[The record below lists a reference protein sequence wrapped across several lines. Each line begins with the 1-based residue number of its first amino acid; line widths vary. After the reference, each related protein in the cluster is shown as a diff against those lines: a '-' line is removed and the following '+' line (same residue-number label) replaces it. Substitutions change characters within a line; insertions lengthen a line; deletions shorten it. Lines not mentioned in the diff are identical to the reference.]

1 MTQSLEELLVAG
13 AAHLKAN
20 RRDEAQ
26 ALSASLLE
34 RFPDDIRA
42 RLFAVDLAS
51 ARGDRKAAIGQ
62 LDTLLQAE
70 PANPGVLLR
79 KAQLLFA
86 DYRRG
91 EARAVA
97 QAAAGHVQSDVRHF
111 RAFARILADCQDLE
125 GARALLERA
134 HARFPREIAVL
145 FDLAVAEF
153 QLNRVEEAEQHL
165 AELLQL
171 APFHPGALRLRSM
184 LRSQTSERN
193 HIEDLEGRLA
203 RMPQRPD
210 VVAGCCYAL
219 AKEYEDLQ
227 QYEKSFRALER
238 GARACRS
245 TLKYDTQ
252 VEMSSLRFVR
262 EVFPPDAFR
271 SLGPGFETEGPIFIV
286 GMPRTG
292 TTLLERLLASHS
304 QVWSVG
310 EFTVF
315 PPLLAELVNERLAN
329 AAEAEPAREASLRID
344 FRELGMRYTAAAR
357 QLSGERPYF
366 VDKLPFNFLYCGYIL
381 AALPGAKLIH
391 LMRDPMDTC
400 YAVYKTQFVNAYHWS
415 YDLDELADYYVGY
428 REQMDHWHRVLPGRI
443 LDVQYEDL
451 VRDTEGQARRVLE
464 WCGLTWEDSVLAYH
478 DQDRPSM
485 TASAAQVRRPVYA
498 DSIGSWR
505 RAAPGMRR
513 AHDRLVRARL
523 ITQQEEYA
531 EAK

>member
-1 MTQSLEELLVAG
+1 MTQALEEQLRSG
-13 AAHLKAN
+13 AALLQAG

-26 ALSASLLE
+26 ALSARLLDQ
-34 RFPDDIRA
+34 FPGDMRV
-42 RLFAVDLAS
+42 RLLAAELAS
-51 ARGDRKAAIGQ
+51 ARGDRQAAIGQ
-62 LDTLLQAE
+62 LDTVLQAE
-70 PANPGVLLR
+70 PTNPGVLLR

-97 QAAAGHVQSDVRHF
+97 QVGVAHVQSEVRQF
-111 RAFARILADCQDLE
+111 WAFARILADCQDLE
-125 GARALLERA
+125 GARSWLEQA
-134 HARFPREIAVL
+134 NARFPREIAIL

-153 QLNRVEEAEQHL
+153 QLDRVDDAEQHL
-165 AELLQL
+165 AALLEL

-184 LRSQTSERN
+184 LRTQTSGRN
-193 HIEDLEGRLA
+193 HVEDLEGRLA

-210 VVAGCCYAL
+210 MVAGCSYAL

-238 GARACRS
+238 GARAHRS
-245 TLKYDTQ
+245 TIKYDSQ
-252 VEMSSLRFVR
+252 AEMSSLRSVR
-262 EVFPPDAFR
+262 EAFTPDAFR
-271 SLGPGFETEGPIFIV
+271 SLGPGFEAEGPIFIV

-292 TTLLERLLASHS
+292 TTLLERLLGSHS

-315 PPLLAELVNERLAN
+315 PPLLVEHTNRRLAS
-329 AAEAEPAREASLRID
+329 AAGVERANDASLRID
-344 FRELGMRYTAAAR
+344 FRELGRRYMAAAR
-357 QLSGERPYF
+357 QLAGERTYF

-391 LMRDPMDTC
+391 LTRDPMDTC
-400 YAVYKTQFVNAYHWS
+400 YAVFKTMFFNAYYWS

-443 LDVQYEDL
+443 LDVPYERL
-451 VRDTEGQARRVLE
+451 VHDPEGQARRVLE
-464 WCGLTWEDSVLAYH
+464 WCGLPWEDSVLAYPELGL
-478 DQDRPSM
+478 PSM
-485 TASAAQVRRPVYA
+485 TASAAQVRRPIYT

-505 RAAPGMRR
+505 RSASGMKRVQ
-513 AHDRLVRARL
+513 DRLVRAGL
-523 ITQQEEYA
+523 IAPQEEFA
-531 EAK
+531 

>member
-1 MTQSLEELLVAG
+1 MTQSLEEQLRAG
-13 AAHLKAN
+13 AALLKAR

-26 ALSASLLE
+26 TLSERLLE
-34 RFPDDIRA
+34 GFPDDIRVQ
-42 RLFAVDLAS
+42 LFAAELAS

-62 LDTLLQAE
+62 LDTVLQAE
-70 PANPGVLLR
+70 PTNPGVLLR

-86 DYRRG
+86 DHRRG

-97 QAAAGHVQSDVRHF
+97 QAGVSHVQSQVRQF
-111 RAFARILADCQDLE
+111 WAFARILADCQDLE
-125 GARALLERA
+125 GARSLLEQA
-134 HARFPREIAVL
+134 NARFPREVAIL

-165 AELLQL
+165 AALLQL

-184 LRSQTSERN
+184 LRTQTSERN

-203 RMPQRPD
+203 RIPQRPD
-210 VVAGCCYAL
+210 IVAGCSYAL

-227 QYEKSFRALER
+227 QYEKSFRALES
-238 GARACRS
+238 GARAHRK
-245 TLKYDTQ
+245 TLKYDSQ
-252 VEMSSLRFVR
+252 KELSSHRAVR
-262 EVFPPDAFR
+262 EVFTPDAFQ
-271 SLGPGFETEGPIFIV
+271 SLGPGFEAEGPIFIV

-292 TTLLERLLASHS
+292 TTLLERLLGSHS
-304 QVWSVG
+304 QVWSIG
-310 EFTVF
+310 EFSGF
-315 PPLLAELVNERLAN
+315 PALLVELINERMAN
-329 AAEAEPAREASLRID
+329 AAQVERANDASLRID
-344 FRELGMRYTAAAR
+344 FRELGRRYMAAAR
-357 QLSGERPYF
+357 QLSGDRPFF

-400 YAVYKTQFVNAYHWS
+400 YAVYKTQFANAYFYS

-451 VRDTEGQARRVLE
+451 VHDTEAQARRVLE
-464 WCGLTWEDSVLAYH
+464 WCGLPWEDSVLAYH
-478 DQDRPSM
+478 VHDRPSM
-485 TASAAQVRRPVYA
+485 TASAAQVRRPAYT

-505 RAAPGMRR
+505 RAASGMKRV
-513 AHDRLVRARL
+513 HDRLVRANL
-523 ITQQEEYA
+523 ITPQEEFA
-531 EAK
+531 

>member
-1 MTQSLEELLVAG
+1 MTQSLEKLAG
-13 AAHLKAN
+13 
-20 RRDEAQ
+20 D
-26 ALSASLLE
+26 
-34 RFPDDIRA
+34 
-42 RLFAVDLAS
+42 
-51 ARGDRKAAIGQ
+51 DRKAAIDQ

-70 PANPGVLLR
+70 PTNPGVMLR

-86 DYRRG
+86 DHRRG

-97 QAAAGHVQSDVRHF
+97 QAGVAHVQSDVRQF

-125 GARALLERA
+125 GARSWLEQA
-134 HARFPREIAVL
+134 HARFPREVAIL

-165 AELLQL
+165 GALLQL
-171 APFHPGALRLRSM
+171 EPFHPGALRLRSM
-184 LRSQTSERN
+184 LRTQTSERN
-193 HIEDLEGRLA
+193 HVEDLEGRLA

-210 VVAGCCYAL
+210 IVAGCSYAL

-238 GARACRS
+238 GARAHRS
-245 TLKYDTQ
+245 TLKYNSQ
-252 VEMSSLRFVR
+252 VEMSSLRSVR
-262 EVFPPDAFR
+262 EVFTPDAFQ
-271 SLGPGFETEGPIFIV
+271 SLGPGFEAEGPIFIV

-292 TTLLERLLASHS
+292 TTLLERLLGSHS

-315 PPLLAELVNERLAN
+315 PPLLVEHINKRLAN
-329 AAEAEPAREASLRID
+329 AAQVERANDASLRID
-344 FRELGMRYTAAAR
+344 FRELGRRYTAAAR
-357 QLSGERPYF
+357 ELTGERPYF

-381 AALPGAKLIH
+381 AALPAAKVIH
-391 LMRDPMDTC
+391 LTRDPMDTC
-400 YAVYKTQFVNAYHWS
+400 YAVYKSLFFNAYYYS

-443 LDVQYEDL
+443 LEVQYEEL
-451 VRDTEGQARRVLE
+451 VRDPEGQARRVLE
-464 WCGLTWEDSVLAYH
+464 WCGLPWEDSVLASH
-478 DQDRPSM
+478 EQDRPSM
-485 TASAAQVRRPVYA
+485 TASAAQVRRPIYT

-513 AHDRLVRARL
+513 VHDRLVRANL
-523 ITQQEEYA
+523 ITQQEEFA
-531 EAK
+531 